1 MPSSRSA
8 SPTFPGSDGGR
19 LAHPA
24 AALAFKLAI
33 APWLVAQAL
42 RTRRTA
48 AVLPEASGPRDGLHP
63 GPDASPEASSP
74 LRILVAGDSSAAG
87 VGVDVQDRA
96 VVGHLVRTLVRLHE
110 GPVRWCLRARSGLST
125 SGVHA
130 MLVSDPPEP
139 VDVAIV
145 ITGVN
150 DVLGMMSA
158 RRAVRDR
165 AALATWLIE
174 RRLAGHV
181 VFAPL
186 PPIHQFPLLPEPL
199 RRVLGGDARR
209 HDRALGRWAA
219 TQAGISHVTIDLVL
233 STATM
238 ASDGFHPGE
247 PVYRICGEALGA
259 HVAKTFSLLGK

>member
-33 APWLVAQAL
+33 APLLIAQAL
-42 RTRRTA
+42 RTRRHA
-48 AVLPEASGPRDGLHP
+48 AVLPEAGGPRDGLHP
-63 GPDASPEASSP
+63 GPVASSDAATP

-96 VVGHLVRTLVRLHE
+96 VVGHLVRTLARLHD

-125 SGVHA
+125 RGVHT
-130 MLVSDPPEP
+130 MLEDDPPEP
-139 VDVAIV
+139 VDVAVV

-150 DVLGMMSA
+150 DVLGMVTA
-158 RRAVRDR
+158 RRAVQAR
-165 AALATWLIE
+165 AALADFLLD
-174 RRLAGHV
+174 RGLAGHV

-186 PPIHQFPLLPEPL
+186 PPIHQFPLLPDPL

-209 HDRALGRWAA
+209 HDRALGHWAA
-219 TQAGISHVTIDLVL
+219 THRDVSHVTIDLTL
-233 STATM
+233 GPATM

-247 PVYRICGEALGA
+247 PVYRVCGEALGA
-259 HVAKTFSLLGK
+259 HVAKTFSQMGK